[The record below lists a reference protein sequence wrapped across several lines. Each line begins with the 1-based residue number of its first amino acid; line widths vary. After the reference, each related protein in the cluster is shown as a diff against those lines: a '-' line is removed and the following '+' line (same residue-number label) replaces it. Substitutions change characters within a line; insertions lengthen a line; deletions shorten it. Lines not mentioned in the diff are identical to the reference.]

1 LNEVIV
7 IGALGRIR
15 PDGTFA
21 ASAAILLVAPK
32 PSCKKITST
41 DEVHMACSGIHRTF
55 WSVAVAMCAAVAL
68 SPAQVSAQIV
78 DEAKPVAAAAPPEAA
93 QPATPAATAMATPAA
108 AAPQGKPYYIEFRAR
123 NAQSYGHTFSMY
135 GRLGGSG
142 QTLTKTVS
150 GLHPATE
157 SPVPWMIGHLILVP
171 SETGA
176 SDGDKEDQYVIAR
189 FRMDLSADEY
199 KKVVGYIKS
208 LEAKSPVWHAVLYN
222 CNAYV
227 GDIAKFMG
235 MEVPS
240 STMLMPAAY
249 INELRQLNINK
260 KGLIGTP
267 RNVASADQ
275 LRAEALRSLGRRGNR
290 GAPASAEAKPA
301 AAETAPQATE
311 RPKPARGAA
320 AKPQDTNK
328 PAQTSSRQVEPANL
342 SPN

>member
-1 LNEVIV
+1 MLPTHPNE
-7 IGALGRIR
+7 RE
-15 PDGTFA
+15 
-21 ASAAILLVAPK
+21 
-32 PSCKKITST
+32 KITSAS
-41 DEVHMACSGIHRTF
+41 EVHMACSGTHRTF
-55 WSVAVAMCAAVAL
+55 WSVAVAVCAAVAL

-78 DEAKPVAAAAPPEAA
+78 EESEPVAAAAPPEAA
-93 QPATPAATAMATPAA
+93 QPAAPTATAMATPAA
-108 AAPQGKPYYIEFRAR
+108 EASQGKPYYIEFRAR
-123 NAQSYGHTFSMY
+123 SAQSYGHTFSIY
-135 GRLGGSG
+135 GRLNANG
-142 QTLTKTVS
+142 QIVSKTVS

-157 SPVPWMIGHLILVP
+157 SPVPWMIGHFVLVP

-176 SDGDKEDQYVIAR
+176 SDGDKEDQYVTAR
-189 FRMDLSADEY
+189 FRMNLSADEY
-199 KKVVGYIKS
+199 KKVHGYIKS

-275 LRAEALRSLGRRGNR
+275 LRAEALRSGRRGNR
-290 GAPASAEAKPA
+290 AAPAEAKPA
-301 AAETAPQATE
+301 GTEAAPAATE
-311 RPKPARGAA
+311 RAKPARGAA
-320 AKPQDTNK
+320 AKPQDANK
-328 PAQTSSRQVEPANL
+328 QAQTSSRQVEPANH

>member
-1 LNEVIV
+1 
-7 IGALGRIR
+7 
-15 PDGTFA
+15 
-21 ASAAILLVAPK
+21 
-32 PSCKKITST
+32 
-41 DEVHMACSGIHRTF
+41 MACSGTHRTF
-55 WSVAVAMCAAVAL
+55 WSVAVAVCAAVAL

-78 DEAKPVAAAAPPEAA
+78 EESKPVAAAAPPEAA
-93 QPATPAATAMATPAA
+93 QPAAPTATAMATPAA
-108 AAPQGKPYYIEFRAR
+108 EASQGKPYYIEFRAR
-123 NAQSYGHTFSMY
+123 SAQSYGHTFSIY
-135 GRLGGSG
+135 GRLGGNG
-142 QTLTKTVS
+142 QIATKTVS

-157 SPVPWMIGHLILVP
+157 SPVPWMIGHFVLVP

-176 SDGDKEDQYVIAR
+176 SDGDKEDQYVTAR
-189 FRMDLSADEY
+189 FRMNLSAEEY

-275 LRAEALRSLGRRGNR
+275 LRAEALRSGKRRGNR
-290 GAPASAEAKPA
+290 TDAPANAAAPA
-301 AAETAPQATE
+301 ATEAAPAATE

-320 AKPQDTNK
+320 NPKPQDTKNQT
-328 PAQTSSRQVEPANL
+328 QTSSRQVEPVNH

>member
-1 LNEVIV
+1 
-7 IGALGRIR
+7 
-15 PDGTFA
+15 
-21 ASAAILLVAPK
+21 
-32 PSCKKITST
+32 
-41 DEVHMACSGIHRTF
+41 MACSGTHRTF
-55 WSVAVAMCAAVAL
+55 WSVAVAMCAVLAL
-68 SPAQVSAQIV
+68 SPAQVRAQIV
-78 DEAKPVAAAAPPEAA
+78 EESKPVAAAAPPEAA
-93 QPATPAATAMATPAA
+93 QPAAPAATAMAAPAA
-108 AAPQGKPYYIEFRAR
+108 EASQGKPYYIEFRAR
-123 NAQSYGHTFSMY
+123 SAQSYGHTFSIY
-135 GRLGGSG
+135 GRLGGNG
-142 QTLTKTVS
+142 QIVTKTVS

-157 SPVPWMIGHLILVP
+157 SPVPWMIGHFVLVP

-176 SDGDKEDQYVIAR
+176 SDGDKEDQYVTAR
-189 FRMDLSADEY
+189 FRMNLSAEEY

-275 LRAEALRSLGRRGNR
+275 LRAEALRSGKRRGNR
-290 GAPASAEAKPA
+290 TDAPANA
-301 AAETAPQATE
+301 AAPATTEAAPAATE

-320 AKPQDTNK
+320 NPKPQDAKNQT
-328 PAQTSSRQVEPANL
+328 QTSSRQVEPANH

>member
-1 LNEVIV
+1 MLLI
-7 IGALGRIR
+7 
-15 PDGTFA
+15 
-21 ASAAILLVAPK
+21 ASESSAE
-32 PSCKKITST
+32 KITST
-41 DEVHMACSGIHRTF
+41 NEVHMACSGTHRTF
-55 WSVAVAMCAAVAL
+55 WSVAAAMCAAVAL

-78 DEAKPVAAAAPPEAA
+78 EESKPVAAAAPPEAA
-93 QPATPAATAMATPAA
+93 QPAAPTATAMATPAA
-108 AAPQGKPYYIEFRAR
+108 EASHGKPYYIEFRAR
-123 NAQSYGHTFSMY
+123 SAQSYGHTFSIY
-135 GRLGGSG
+135 GRLNASG
-142 QTLTKTVS
+142 QIATKTVS

-157 SPVPWMIGHLILVP
+157 SPVPWMIGHFVLVP

-176 SDGDKEDQYVIAR
+176 SDGDKEDQYVTAR
-189 FRMDLSADEY
+189 FRMNLSADEY

-249 INELRQLNINK
+249 INELKQLNINK

-267 RNVASADQ
+267 RNVASAEQ
-275 LRAEALRSLGRRGNR
+275 LRTEALRSQRRGNR
-290 GAPASAEAKPA
+290 AAPATPEAAPIA
-301 AAETAPQATE
+301 SETAPAATA

-320 AKPQDTNK
+320 AKPQDTK
-328 PAQTSSRQVEPANL
+328 QQTQASASSSRQVEPANL

>member
-1 LNEVIV
+1 
-7 IGALGRIR
+7 
-15 PDGTFA
+15 
-21 ASAAILLVAPK
+21 
-32 PSCKKITST
+32 
-41 DEVHMACSGIHRTF
+41 MACSGTHRTF
-55 WSVAVAMCAAVAL
+55 WSLAVAMCAAVAL
-68 SPAQVSAQIV
+68 SPAQARAQIV

-93 QPATPAATAMATPAA
+93 QPAAPAATATAAPAA
-108 AAPQGKPYYIEFRAR
+108 DASHGKPYYIEFRAR
-123 NAQSYGHTFSMY
+123 SAQSYGHTFSLH
-135 GRLGGSG
+135 GRLSASG
-142 QTLTKTVS
+142 QILTKSVS

-157 SPVPWMIGHLILVP
+157 SPVPWMIGHFVLVP

-176 SDGDKEDQYVIAR
+176 SDGDKEDQYVTAR
-189 FRMDLSADEY
+189 FRMNLSADEY
-199 KKVVGYIKS
+199 KRVAGYIKG

-249 INELRQLNINK
+249 INELKQLNINK

-267 RNVASADQ
+267 KNVASAEQ
-275 LRAEALRSLGRRGNR
+275 LRAEALRALQRRGNR
-290 GAPASAEAKPA
+290 AAPAGTEARPTATEPA
-301 AAETAPQATE
+301 PAATE

-328 PAQTSSRQVEPANL
+328 QTQTSSRVEPTGH